1 MDRFGDVEWNT
12 LVNRARATL
21 RAQRTCCAGGGSR
34 KACGECPLGG
44 SPARC
49 RQRFRET
56 QGRLYELARQGPRSE
71 RLQLRRTVDDLELRY
86 RGLWEKEA
94 DHG

>member
-21 RAQRTCCAGGGSR
+21 RAQRTCCARGAQPA
-34 KACGECPLGG
+34 ACRRCPLGETATG
-44 SPARC
+44 C
-49 RQRFRET
+49 RHRFRTT
-56 QGRLYELARQGPRSE
+56 QGRLYELARQGPPSE
-71 RLQLRRTVDDLELRY
+71 RLQLRRTVDELELRY
-86 RGLWEKEA
+86 RQLWEEEA